1 MQGLEQ
7 SGSWRSGR
15 IKTDDGARGGVLCM
29 RSYLLTWYG
38 ITDLRAALGFED
50 SGGPILGALTTG
62 KYTHVLVLAYTDPT
76 KTGPDVVSAQN
87 QGVSRLQAGDEAS
100 RELRRREQIETVDAL
115 ANTPKGHEWF
125 RNWLHGEIKRR
136 GLGVSIRIVEKD
148 LKSLSDARG
157 VYDAASE
164 ALDVVVATEGEK
176 AVTVYLSPGTPVMAF
191 TWAFVSLVNPELQVR
206 VIASPDYRKEPEEV
220 RLPYEIL
227 VPSSRK
233 RRVLVPGGREEFDV
247 VFHLFG
253 EQRLPSLLGII
264 QFPSRRHVFVSS
276 PEYPPNCMRR
286 FIPEG
291 AEFAELSVNPF
302 DPMSANV
309 EILRAVAAMPPG
321 ARIGFNLTG
330 GTKLMFAGAHAAC
343 RKVGGVPF
351 YFETR
356 DHSVVFLDD
365 FATMEVRGAD
375 DVDRFIELGGFSV
388 SRRGLWNDEPIRERR
403 RELTEILWNERSRI
417 AKLYRNLSEIAGN
430 RAPSREFHIETESV
444 SASLDGD
451 NHGYL
456 RIGRDEYSVD
466 CCPDFAAYLCGGWLE
481 EYVHLLLDPLK
492 QAGEIRDLRVGL
504 EVAWAPSRDDPSLVA
519 AQEFDVVFTDG
530 KRLFIIECKAGRVLN
545 EDVYKLENS
554 VRNYGGIEARGIL
567 VAAFPPPE
575 PSRRRLRSSKNL
587 SYYAGRGVPERLAR
601 DVTAMVLRR
610 GRP

>member
-1 MQGLEQ
+1 
-7 SGSWRSGR
+7 
-15 IKTDDGARGGVLCM
+15 M

-50 SGGPILGALTTG
+50 SGGPILGALTTR

-76 KTGPDVVSAQN
+76 KAGPDAVSAQDHCT
-87 QGVSRLQAGDEAS
+87 SRLQAGTAAGWKPS
-100 RELRRREQIETVDAL
+100 RQEQIETVDAL
-115 ANTPKGHEWF
+115 ANTPRGHEWF

-148 LKSLSDARG
+148 LESLSDARG
-157 VYDAASE
+157 TYDAASE
-164 ALDVVVATEGEK
+164 ALDVVLATEGEK
-176 AVTVYLSPGTPVMAF
+176 EVTVYLSPGTPVMAF

-206 VIASPDYRKEPEEV
+206 VIASPDYRKDPEEI
-220 RLPYEIL
+220 RLPYELL

-233 RRVLVPGGREEFDV
+233 RRVVVPGGREEFDA

-253 EQRLPSLLGII
+253 EQRLPSLLGIL

-276 PEYPPNCMRR
+276 PKYPADCMRR
-286 FIPEG
+286 FMPEG
-291 AEFAELSVNPF
+291 VEFAELSVNPF

-309 EILRAVAAMPPG
+309 EILRAVAAMSPG

-330 GTKLMFAGAHAAC
+330 GTKLMFAGAQAAC
-343 RKVGGVPF
+343 RKIDGVPF

-365 FATMEVRGAD
+365 FATMDVRG
-375 DVDRFIELGGFSV
+375 VDEVERFIELGGYSV
-388 SRRGLWNDEPIRERR
+388 SRNGLWNDEPIRERR
-403 RELTEILWNERSRI
+403 REFTKILWQERSRI
-417 AKLYRNLSEIAGN
+417 AKLYRDLSEIAGN
-430 RAPSREFHIETESV
+430 QTRQREFRVDKGSV

-451 NHGYL
+451 DQGFL
-456 RIGRDEYSVD
+456 RLGEDEYVVD
-466 CCPDFAAYLCGGWLE
+466 RCPDFAAYLCGGWLE
-481 EYVHLLLDPLK
+481 EYVHILLEPLK
-492 QAGEIRDLRVGL
+492 LAGKLRDLRVGL
-504 EVAWAPSRDDPSLVA
+504 EVAWAPAHGNPSQSA
-519 AQEFDVVFTDG
+519 AQEFDVTFTDG

-575 PSRRRLRSSKNL
+575 PSRRRLRSAKNL
-587 SYYAGRGVPERLAR
+587 SYCAGRGVPERLAR
-601 DVTAMVLRR
+601 EVAAMTKS
-610 GRP
+610 GHQSP